1 MFRDKYLKQVS
12 LGYYLALSTDA
23 SVDESTPRASALH
36 HGDVSFV
43 SRRTRLTC
51 MQRPALFSLYRQY
64 YKGEALLKKI
74 SKDLIGGGS
83 KDRLLLPT
91 EKCLSAPASF
101 FA

>member
-23 SVDESTPRASALH
+23 SVDENTPRASALH

-51 MQRPALFSLYRQY
+51 MHASGPFLFISSVPQRRSITEKIFQGFDRWWEQRPAFASHREMSLST
-64 YKGEALLKKI
+64 G
-74 SKDLIGGGS
+74 
-83 KDRLLLPT
+83 
-91 EKCLSAPASF
+91 
-101 FA
+101 

>member
-1 MFRDKYLKQVS
+1 ML
-12 LGYYLALSTDA
+12 
-23 SVDESTPRASALH
+23 
-36 HGDVSFV
+36 
-43 SRRTRLTC
+43 
-51 MQRPALFSLYRQY
+51 PALFSLYRQY